1 VENVE
6 RFLRR
11 ARLLV
16 VRRRALTWGIR
27 GLAAGAVAALAFELV
42 QRRYPVEPAWPALA
56 GCAVLAIVVA
66 AGGWAHAW
74 PSRSDLARLADLRL
88 GSRER
93 LSTAVE
99 FAMVAGPLP
108 LRQRLDAEAWVL
120 TADPRGVADPGRP
133 IRAALVAL
141 ICGLA
146 AAALAIAPNPAL
158 NALHRQ
164 HALAAAQAQ
173 AADQV
178 GSLVRQAQAAQ
189 AKNPDQQH
197 QALVQELNKAQ
208 ESVRKAPDA
217 QSAVAALSQAQQ
229 DIKSLQDPNL
239 GAKQQAESAAGQQ
252 LKGGPAD
259 KAGQDMAAGK
269 SMQAA
274 SDLRSVAD
282 SVGSMTPQQK
292 QQLSQQLQ
300 QAAQQS
306 AQGNPQLSQS
316 LQQASQ
322 ALRNGDDQGASQAL
336 RQAADQEQQ
345 LSQAQQLSGDAAQAV
360 NGLQQA
366 KTQLAEQSD
375 QAGSQTGQGQP
386 GGQQGQATN
395 QGGQQGGQ
403 QPGQAGQQAGQSGQQ
418 GVQGNQGSQ
427 PGNNA
432 GSGSGQTGSG
442 NGTGSGS
449 SGGSS
454 TTGHA
459 GERIYVPG
467 QSTGSGEPQPNDPNS
482 GTNNGTDNGLV
493 PYESV
498 LSDYASQAQGE
509 VDREVI
515 PEDQRELVQSYF
527 QDLRN

>member
-1 VENVE
+1 MENVE

-16 VRRRALTWGIR
+16 IRRRAVMWGVR
-27 GLAAGAVAALAFELV
+27 GLAAGVVAALAFEVV
-42 QRRYPVEPAWPALA
+42 QRRYPIDPAWPALA

-66 AGGWAHAW
+66 AGGWARAW
-74 PSRSDLARLADLRL
+74 PSRSNLARLADIRL

-93 LSTAVE
+93 LSTALE
-99 FAMVAGPLP
+99 FATAVGSLP

-120 TADPRGVADPGRP
+120 TADARRVADPGRP
-133 IRAALVAL
+133 IRAALLAL

-164 HALAAAQAQ
+164 HSLAAAQAQ

-178 GSLVRQAQAAQ
+178 GSLVRQAEAAQ

-197 QALVQELNKAQ
+197 QALTQELKKAQ
-208 ESVRKAPDA
+208 ENVRKAPDA

-239 GAKQQAESAAGQQ
+239 GAKQQAEAAAGQQ

-259 KAGQDMAAGK
+259 KAGQDMSAGK
-269 SMQAA
+269 STQAA
-274 SDLRSVAD
+274 GDLRSVAD
-282 SVGSMTPQQK
+282 SLGSMTQQQK
-292 QQLSQQLQ
+292 QQLGQQLQ

-322 ALRNGDDQGASQAL
+322 ALRNGDDQGAAQAL
-336 RQAADQEQQ
+336 GQAADQEQQ
-345 LSQAQQLSGDAAQAV
+345 LSQAQEQSGDAAQAV

-366 KTQLAEQSD
+366 KTQLAQQSD

-386 GGQQGQATN
+386 GGQPGQAN

-403 QPGQAGQQAGQSGQQ
+403 QPGQAAQQGGQPGQQ
-418 GVQGNQGSQ
+418 GAQGNQGSQ
-427 PGNNA
+427 SGNNA
-432 GSGSGQTGSG
+432 SSGSGQTGG

-449 SGGSS
+449 GGGSS
-454 TTGHA
+454 AAGRA

-515 PEDQRELVQSYF
+515 PEDERELVQSYF
-527 QDLRN
+527 QDLRNNQ

>member
-1 VENVE
+1 MENVE

-16 VRRRALTWGIR
+16 VRRRAVTWGVR

-42 QRRYPVEPAWPALA
+42 QRRYPVDPAWPALA

-66 AGGWAHAW
+66 AGGWARAW
-74 PSRSDLARLADLRL
+74 PSRPDLARLADLRL

-93 LSTAVE
+93 LSTAIE
-99 FAMVAGPLP
+99 FATVAGPLP
-108 LRQRLDAEAWVL
+108 LRQRLDAEAWVV
-120 TADPRGVADPGRP
+120 TADPRGVADAGRP
-133 IRAALVAL
+133 IRAGLIAL

-158 NALHRQ
+158 NTLHRQ

-178 GSLVRQAQAAQ
+178 GSLVRQAEAAQ

-197 QALVQELNKAQ
+197 QALTQELKKAQ
-208 ESVRKAPDA
+208 ENVRKAPDA

-239 GAKQQAESAAGQQ
+239 GSKQQAEAAAGQQ

-269 SMQAA
+269 STQAA
-274 SDLRSVAD
+274 GDLRSVAD
-282 SVGSMTPQQK
+282 SLGSMTQQQK
-292 QQLSQQLQ
+292 QQLGQQLQ

-322 ALRNGDDQGASQAL
+322 ALRNGDDQGAAQAL

-345 LSQAQQLSGDAAQAV
+345 LSQSQQMNGDAAQAV

-366 KTQLAEQSD
+366 KTQLAQQSD
-375 QAGSQTGQGQP
+375 QAGSQTGQGQAS
-386 GGQQGQATN
+386 GQQGQAN
-395 QGGQQGGQ
+395 PGGQQSGQQGGQ
-403 QPGQAGQQAGQSGQQ
+403 QAGQGGQSGQT
-418 GVQGNQGSQ
+418 GAQGNQGSQ
-427 PGNNA
+427 SGNSSGN
-432 GSGSGQTGSG
+432 GSGQTGGG

-454 TTGHA
+454 ASGHA
-459 GERIYVPG
+459 GEKIYVPG
-467 QSTGSGEPQPNDPNS
+467 QSTGSGEPQPNDPNT

-515 PEDQRELVQSYF
+515 PEDERELVQTYF